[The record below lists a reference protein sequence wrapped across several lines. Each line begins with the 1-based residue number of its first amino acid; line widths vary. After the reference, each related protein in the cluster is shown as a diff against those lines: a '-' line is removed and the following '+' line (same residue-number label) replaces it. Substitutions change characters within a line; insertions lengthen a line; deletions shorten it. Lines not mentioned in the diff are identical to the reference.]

1 MTLPYSFLCFAGGY
15 CPHNNISRVLAKLQ
29 FAAPNVLASDGDLCY
44 TIQTIPVLEEIM
56 TKLLLRL
63 FVKGHKTPDRPEVR
77 SRVGMLSGAV
87 GIVCNAL
94 LCVLKLIVG
103 ALSGSVAITADA
115 MNNLS
120 DAASSIVTLVGF
132 RLAQQPADEDHPY
145 GHARYEYLS
154 GLAVAGMILVIGFEL
169 GKTSVEKILN
179 PTDVLFSVPVC
190 IVLVGSILVKL
201 WLFLFNRYLGKMV
214 NSQAL
219 LATAADSRND
229 TVSTL
234 AVLVAL
240 IVGTVFHLRIDGIM
254 GLAVAAFI
262 LYSGVNMAKETI
274 SPLLGENASPELRQQ
289 IVELVNACPEVLG
302 YHDLMVHDYGPGQRF
317 ASMHVEMD
325 QQADPLVCHELIDN
339 LERACLRSY
348 NVHLVLHY
356 DPVVT
361 GDAQL
366 DRMRTVVLELLQ
378 QQDARITIHDFR
390 MVQGKGHTNLIFD
403 MALPADLMGKHKAI
417 KAKLD
422 ADLQNLNEGT
432 YYTVVTFDLATF
444 N

>member
-1 MTLPYSFLCFAGGY
+1 
-15 CPHNNISRVLAKLQ
+15 
-29 FAAPNVLASDGDLCY
+29 
-44 TIQTIPVLEEIM
+44 M

-63 FVKGHKTPDRPEVR
+63 FVKGHKTPERPEVR

-103 ALSGSVAITADA
+103 VLSGSVAITADA

-132 RLAQQPADEDHPY
+132 KLAQQPADEDHPY

-234 AVLVAL
+234 AVLAAG

-274 SPLLGENASPELRQQ
+274 SPLLGENASPQLRQQ

>member
-1 MTLPYSFLCFAGGY
+1 
-15 CPHNNISRVLAKLQ
+15 
-29 FAAPNVLASDGDLCY
+29 
-44 TIQTIPVLEEIM
+44 M

-63 FVKGHKTPDRPEVR
+63 FVKGYAQPQRPEVR
-77 SRVGMLSGAV
+77 SRVGMLSGGV
-87 GIVCNAL
+87 GIACNAL

-103 ALSGSVAITADA
+103 VISGSVAITADA

-169 GKTSVEKILN
+169 GKTSIEKILH

-201 WLFLFNRYLGKMV
+201 WLFLFNRHLGKLV
-214 NSQAL
+214 DSQAL

-234 AVLVAL
+234 AVLAAG
-240 IVGTVFHLRIDGIM
+240 IIGTVFHWRIDGVM

-274 SPLLGENASPELRQQ
+274 SPLLGENASPELREQ
-289 IVELVNACPEVLG
+289 IVELVNTCPEVLG

-366 DRMRTVVLELLQ
+366 DRMRGVVLKLLQ
-378 QQDARITIHDFR
+378 QQDERITIHDFR

>member
-1 MTLPYSFLCFAGGY
+1 
-15 CPHNNISRVLAKLQ
+15 
-29 FAAPNVLASDGDLCY
+29 
-44 TIQTIPVLEEIM
+44 M

-103 ALSGSVAITADA
+103 VLSGSVAITADA

-366 DRMRTVVLELLQ
+366 DRMRTVVMELLQ